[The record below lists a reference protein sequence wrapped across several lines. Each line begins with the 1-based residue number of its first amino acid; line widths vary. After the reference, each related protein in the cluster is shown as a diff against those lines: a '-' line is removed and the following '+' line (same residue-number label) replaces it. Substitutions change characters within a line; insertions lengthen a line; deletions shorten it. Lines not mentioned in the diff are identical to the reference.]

1 MVCMVHFLFII
12 MSRVAVFESVGR
24 CYFSLIKTTSTVY
37 IIIII
42 LNIHFMFY

>member
-12 MSRVAVFESVGR
+12 MSLAVFESVGR

-37 IIIII
+37 IIII